1 MRSCVAAICAVVVA
15 AAAGGC
21 GGGDDQAASRVAE
34 RFYAAV
40 QAKDGQAACAQLEE
54 STLEALEHEEESPCA
69 EAVLSLKLSGS
80 RADSA
85 TVWLTSAQVRLR
97 AGDTVFLDETEAGWR
112 VAAAGCQPQAGE
124 EQPYQCEVES

>member
-1 MRSCVAAICAVVVA
+1 MGRSVAAALALVAA

-21 GGGDDQAASRVAE
+21 GGRDDEAASRVAE

-40 QAKDGQAACAQLEE
+40 QSKDGKAACDQLEE

-80 RADSA
+80 SADSA
-85 TVWLTSAQVRLR
+85 TVWVTSAQVRLR
-97 AGDTVFLDETEAGWR
+97 GGDTVFLDETEAGWR
-112 VAAAGCQPQAGE
+112 VAAAGCQPQPGE